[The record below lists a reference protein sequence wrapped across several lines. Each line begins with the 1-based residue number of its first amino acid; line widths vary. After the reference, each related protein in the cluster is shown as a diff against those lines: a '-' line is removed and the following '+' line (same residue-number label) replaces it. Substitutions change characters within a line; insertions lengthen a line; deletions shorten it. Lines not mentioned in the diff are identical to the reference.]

1 MLKMLMPGEIRGK
14 LTTEIS
20 HSEVPSNLDEGS
32 FREEWMIK
40 PALGRLERM
49 EGGGVSEYRQVL
61 KGVLLQR
68 GAKKLGSIWWSKRE
82 S

>member
-1 MLKMLMPGEIRGK
+1 
-14 LTTEIS
+14 
-20 HSEVPSNLDEGS
+20 
-32 FREEWMIK
+32 MIK
-40 PALGRLERM
+40 PALDRLKRM

>member
-1 MLKMLMPGEIRGK
+1 MTLIRAASLEK
-14 LTTEIS
+14 
-20 HSEVPSNLDEGS
+20 
-32 FREEWMIK
+32 WMIK
-40 PALGRLERM
+40 PALDRLKRM

-68 GAKKLGSIWWSKRE
+68 GAKKLGSIRGRKRE